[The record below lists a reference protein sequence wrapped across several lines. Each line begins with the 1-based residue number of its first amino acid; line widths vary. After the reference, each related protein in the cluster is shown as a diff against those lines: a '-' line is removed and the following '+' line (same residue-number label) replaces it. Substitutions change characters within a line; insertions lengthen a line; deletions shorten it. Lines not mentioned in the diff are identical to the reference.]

1 MGNAGVL
8 LTEVLYTKKTP
19 SKEFIIIDAGMNDL
33 VRPSYYGSYHDIQPV
48 LRCRQESRVVDV
60 VGPIC
65 ESSDFIARDRDMQV
79 MEPGE
84 FLAVMSAGAYGF
96 SMASNYNSRTRAA
109 EVLVN
114 GDQFHIIRKRESWE
128 DLIRGESDAGFCQ
141 GSVWFMNQQEQ
152 QRIHFFKMTGA
163 GNDFIVI
170 DNRKGLVDADHC
182 RDLVRYAC
190 RHKLSV
196 GADGMI
202 LIENDPEVD
211 FKWRFF
217 NADAS
222 EAEMCGNGAR
232 CAARFAS
239 LTGIVQKPRMAFRT
253 LAGIIKAEL
262 LGDRVK
268 VQMTSPQSLQLDL
281 NLKRKGGRS
290 VSILLIP
297 ESRMPSVLQRTRMN
311 WNRSMSCAMGHALRF
326 HPHFQPA
333 GTNVNF
339 VHVQDSHHMV
349 VRTYERGVEGE
360 TLACG
365 TGCIASSLVAAA
377 RGRVASPVEV
387 RTRGG
392 EIVEE
397 SILKCP
403 AGQQS
408 PADFQFK
415 EVYLEGEARIAYEAD
430 LWAETLQQ

>member
-1 MGNAGVL
+1 M
-8 LTEVLYTKKTP
+8 K
-19 SKEFIIIDAGMNDL
+19 
-33 VRPSYYGSYHDIQPV
+33 
-48 LRCRQESRVVDV
+48 
-60 VGPIC
+60 
-65 ESSDFIARDRDMQV
+65 
-79 MEPGE
+79 
-84 FLAVMSAGAYGF
+84 
-96 SMASNYNSRTRAA
+96 
-109 EVLVN
+109 
-114 GDQFHIIRKRESWE
+114 
-128 DLIRGESDAGFCQ
+128 
-141 GSVWFMNQQEQ
+141 QQEQ

-182 RDLVRYAC
+182 RDFVRHAC

-268 VQMTSPQSLQLDL
+268 VQMTSPHSLQLDL
-281 NLKRKGGRS
+281 NLEADGRS
-290 VSILLIP
+290 FRVDSINTGVPHAVCFAADENEL
-297 ESRMPSVLQRTRMN
+297 ESINVLRY
-311 WNRSMSCAMGHALRF
+311 GHALRF
-326 HPHFQPA
+326 HKHFQPA

-339 VHVQDSHHMV
+339 ACVRDAHHLV

-365 TGCIASSLVAAA
+365 TGCIASGLTAAA
-377 RGRVASPVEV
+377 RGRVVSPVEV
-387 RTRGG
+387 KTRGG
-392 EIVEE
+392 ESLRVYFEM
-397 SILKCP
+397 S
-403 AGQQS
+403 GGTQS
-408 PADFQFK
+408 PAEVPFK

-430 LWAETLQQ
+430 LWTETLQQ

>member
-1 MGNAGVL
+1 
-8 LTEVLYTKKTP
+8 
-19 SKEFIIIDAGMNDL
+19 
-33 VRPSYYGSYHDIQPV
+33 
-48 LRCRQESRVVDV
+48 
-60 VGPIC
+60 
-65 ESSDFIARDRDMQV
+65 
-79 MEPGE
+79 
-84 FLAVMSAGAYGF
+84 
-96 SMASNYNSRTRAA
+96 
-109 EVLVN
+109 
-114 GDQFHIIRKRESWE
+114 
-128 DLIRGESDAGFCQ
+128 
-141 GSVWFMNQQEQ
+141 MNQQEQ

-182 RDLVRYAC
+182 RDFVRYAC

-196 GADGMI
+196 GADGII

-232 CAARFAS
+232 CAARFVS
-239 LTGIVQKPRMAFRT
+239 LTGIVQKPSMAFRT
-253 LAGIIKAEL
+253 VAGIIKAEL
-262 LGDRVK
+262 LGKRVK
-268 VQMTSPQSLQLDL
+268 VQMTSPHSLQLDL
-281 NLKRKGGRS
+281 HLEADGRS
-290 VSILLIP
+290 FRVDSVNTGVPHTVCFAADEKELESINIL
-297 ESRMPSVLQRTRMN
+297 RYGN
-311 WNRSMSCAMGHALRF
+311 ALRF
-326 HPHFQPA
+326 HAHFQPA

-339 VHVQDSHHMV
+339 MRVQDSHHLV

-377 RGRVASPVEV
+377 RGRVASPVDV

-392 EIVEE
+392 ESLRVYFEM
-397 SILKCP
+397 SGGK
-403 AGQQS
+403 QRS

-430 LWAETLQQ
+430 LWEETLQP